1 MFFKPEIKKLKK
13 YIARALTL
21 RGEVPRKS
29 VTSPHL
35 FSARDWRRVLLEA
48 RIASKDKKM
57 PILAAGTAFYAT
69 LAFFT
74 SLAAIIAIVAY
85 IADAEELKAALSA
98 IEIYFPI
105 DISALIGA
113 QLESAFEY
121 NIRNIVVAVFAI
133 IIALYS
139 SSRAMATLI
148 SAVNTAYEQDEKRK
162 VPVLI
167 GMSLLMAIAAI
178 ILTAGSLGL
187 VLVDQA
193 ALTQFGLPAF
203 FAFTLPVVRWV
214 LLATIIAVSLALF
227 YRFAPSN
234 HSPNWKW
241 VSWGAGIA
249 SMIWLAG
256 TTLFFLYAKYLSIY
270 SSIYNV
276 FGSVIILL
284 IWFNLSAFVIL
295 LGAEI
300 NHRLE
305 QRTTRRT
312 SR

>member
-139 SSRAMATLI
+139 SSRAMAPLI

-234 HSPNWKW
+234 HSPHWKW

>member
-234 HSPNWKW
+234 HSPHWKW